1 MRLLSDIFLSDWYPI
16 VGSSLILRFHQRML
30 IHLCIFKKF
39 QIYIIDEVQIEGVSI
54 VFGDEFR
61 YCQNDF
67 CRGEL
72 KGGEYLINV
81 GDIVDVTEKFGK
93 ENNWVVLYLFQ
104 PVEMFKD
111 AFPEGK

>member
-1 MRLLSDIFLSDWYPI
+1 LVSHSRI
-16 VGSSLILRFHQRML
+16 
-30 IHLCIFKKF
+30 
-39 QIYIIDEVQIEGVSI
+39 IIDFKISSKDV
-54 VFGDEFR
+54 D
-61 YCQNDF
+61 
-67 CRGEL
+67 L